1 MAIDEAGRETPEDGG
16 RRRGSAQVY
25 EELREDILWLR
36 LKPGAPLDEMALAR
50 RFGISRTPI
59 REALLMLAG
68 EDLVQLLPKRTSI
81 VAPHSL
87 DNLGEHLDVQLMLS
101 RAVARTAAVRR
112 TESDVARMRNGA
124 AELRR
129 LAGGGPS
136 ERAIRADHAVRRR
149 ISKSARNS
157 FLYKFYGLIL
167 DYGTRAKMLHLVANA
182 TDEEASDAAEMVSA
196 LVETVAARD
205 PEGSD
210 RIMTDILFQEKSII
224 CRCMEPAFGAAF
236 RVPAPEVEMQAA
248 EG

>member
-1 MAIDEAGRETPEDGG
+1 MAIDEAGQETPEGGG

-36 LKPGAPLDEMALAR
+36 LEPGAPLDEMALAR

-81 VAPHSL
+81 VAPHTL
-87 DNLGEHLDVQLMLS
+87 DNLGEHMDVQLMLS

-112 TESDVARMRNGA
+112 TASDVAHMREGA

-129 LAGGGPS
+129 FAGGGAS
-136 ERAIRADHAVRRR
+136 ERSIRADHAVRRR

-157 FLYKFYGLIL
+157 FLYKFHGLIL
-167 DYGTRAKMLHLVANA
+167 DYGTRAKMMHLVANA
-182 TDEEASDAAEMVSA
+182 SVEEASDAAEMVSA
-196 LVETVAARD
+196 LVEAVAAGD
-205 PEGSD
+205 QEGSD
-210 RIMTDILFQEKSII
+210 RLMTDVILQEKSVI
-224 CRCMEPAFGAAF
+224 CRCMEPAFGSRIRLQRPAF
-236 RVPAPEVEMQAA
+236 DMQAA